1 MQHLCYICG
10 GCSRKVC
17 QNRFYMI
24 GIFDSGAGG
33 LSVWKELI
41 KLMPLEDYFYISDAA
56 FCPYGRK
63 SKQMILK
70 RASAITRFLIERGA
84 EIIVVACNTA
94 TAAAIEGL
102 RQTFDIPFVGMEP
115 AVKPAAALTK
125 TGVIGVLAT
134 HGTLQGSLYKATS
147 EKYARRKEVKII
159 EEVGDG
165 LVELVEAGKAE
176 SPEAEAL
183 VKKYIDPMVEA
194 GADCVV
200 LGCTHYP
207 FLEPLIRKIS
217 SDKLNVI
224 NPAPAVAK
232 RARQL
237 LDKVRKI
244 GVPPRETEDSLTSL
258 SKNVIAT
265 TGSNTDT
272 LQNLAE
278 AVINQV
284 IAEGLLNESEIAS
297 LRKKN
302 FVSLKI

>member
-1 MQHLCYICG
+1 
-10 GCSRKVC
+10 
-17 QNRFYMI
+17 MI

-41 KLMPLEDYFYISDAA
+41 KIMPSEDYFYISDAA
-56 FCPYGRK
+56 YCPYGRK

-70 RASAITRFLIERGA
+70 RASAISRFLIERGA

-94 TAAAIEGL
+94 TAAAISGL
-102 RQTFDIPFVGMEP
+102 RQRFDIPFVGMEP
-115 AVKPAAALTK
+115 AVKPAAAMTK

-165 LVELVEAGKAE
+165 LVELVEDGDTK
-176 SPEAEAL
+176 SPEAERL
-183 VKKYIDPMVEA
+183 VKKYIDPMIEA

-207 FLEPLIRKIS
+207 FLEPVIRKVS
-217 SDKLNVI
+217 SDKLIVI

-237 LDKVRKI
+237 LEKVRKTAV
-244 GVPPRETEDSLTSL
+244 GANRGANELTPEQ
-258 SKNVIAT
+258 KIVIAT
-265 TGSNTDT
+265 TGSKTDT
-272 LQNLAE
+272 LRSLADSVV
-278 AVINQV
+278 AQV
-284 IAEGLLNESEIAS
+284 EQEHLLNESQIAA
-297 LRKKN
+297 LGKKI
-302 FVSLKI
+302 FVSLNI